1 MSTVFPLP
9 VLPSSE
15 KSYNVVNG
23 TAYDTRTPETVV
35 RILEQCR
42 ANRTRIQLHYGDTE
56 ILAGRDWHEENDTTG
71 RVSRSTGT
79 IKIPI
84 LVHNARSTGGGAILD
99 HCIVG
104 IRTTGKNGR
113 WLYKHPQYRAKMFE
127 VHAVD
132 CSRGYVCEVRADGEP
147 VARFK
152 TSQAAFRY
160 ISKVSGPS

>member
-9 VLPSSE
+9 VVPDIR
-15 KSYNVVNG
+15 KTYNVVNG
-23 TAYDTRTPETVV
+23 TSYDTRTPETVI
-35 RILEQCR
+35 RILEECR
-42 ANRTRIQLHYGDTE
+42 ANNTRIQLHYGDTE
-56 ILAGRDWHEENDTTG
+56 ILAGQDWHEENDTTG

-84 LVHNARSTGGGAILD
+84 LLHNTRSMGGTGILD

-113 WLYKHPQYRAKMFE
+113 WLYKHPKYRAKVFE

-132 CSRGYVCEVRADGEP
+132 CPRGYCSEVRADSEP

-152 TSQAAFRY
+152 SAESAFRY
-160 ISKVSGPS
+160 IAKVTGPA